1 MDVSD
6 KKYIQINEVGPR
18 DGFQIESKF
27 IPTPLK
33 LEMINCLTAA
43 GISQI
48 QVASFV
54 HPGKVPQMAD
64 AERVVAGLIQKEGV
78 SYNALA
84 LNLKGVQRAHECGI
98 TDLEIGA
105 SASGSHSKKNT
116 GMSFKESLSQ
126 SIKMIRTAKKYHMK
140 IRAGIQCSF
149 GCHYEGPISVTK
161 VLQVARYLFD
171 EGIDLLLLGDTT
183 GMATP
188 PAIAAVLE
196 AILNISAH
204 TPLGL
209 HLHDTRGVGLAN
221 LTEGLKFDIIHFD
234 TSFGGLGGC
243 PFIPGAAGNI
253 ATEETVYLL
262 DALKY
267 QTGINFRK
275 VAVCSHKMEVFL
287 KKPLAGK
294 MYRSLTFQ
302 NKSS

>member
-1 MDVSD
+1 MDISD

-33 LEMINCLTAA
+33 LEMINGLAAA

-54 HPGKVPQMAD
+54 HPKKVPQMAD
-64 AERVVAGLIQKEGV
+64 AKRVVAGLTQRDGV

-84 LNLKGVQRAHECGI
+84 LNLKGVQRAHDCGI

-105 SASGSHSKKNT
+105 SASGTHSEKNT
-116 GMSFKESLSQ
+116 GMSFQESLSQ

-149 GCHYEGPISVTK
+149 GCHYEGPIPVTK
-161 VLQVARYLFD
+161 VLHVARHLFD
-171 EGIDLLLLGDTT
+171 EGIDRLLLGDTT

-196 AILNISAH
+196 AILKIPVH

-209 HLHDTRGVGLAN
+209 HLHDTRGVGLVN
-221 LTEGLKFDIIHFD
+221 LMEGLKFDITHFD

-253 ATEETVYLL
+253 ATEETIYLL
-262 DALKY
+262 NALNY
-267 QTGINFRK
+267 HTGINIRK
-275 VAVCSHKMEVFL
+275 VAACSHKMEAFL
-287 KKPLAGK
+287 EKPLAGK
-294 MYRSLTFQ
+294 MYRSLTFR
-302 NKSS
+302 NGFS